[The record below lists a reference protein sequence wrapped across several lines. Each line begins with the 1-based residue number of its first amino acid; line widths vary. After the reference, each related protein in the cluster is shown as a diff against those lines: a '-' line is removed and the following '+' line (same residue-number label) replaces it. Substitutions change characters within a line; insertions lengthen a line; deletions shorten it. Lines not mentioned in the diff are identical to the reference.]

1 MEEETDL
8 SQNSALKVLY
18 QKAQASLM
26 FRLVKKKVLC
36 ARGSFY
42 TEKSG
47 KTTDEKSVP
56 SSCVGPGSWE
66 CYIENTLSDFDEN

>member
-26 FRLVKKKVLC
+26 FRLVTSLLRHYDRNLFQHNEEI
-36 ARGSFY
+36 AQF
-42 TEKSG
+42 
-47 KTTDEKSVP
+47 
-56 SSCVGPGSWE
+56 
-66 CYIENTLSDFDEN
+66 